1 MGVSARYILH
11 QGPVL
16 KGLGEGALAMIKQRV
31 GDPPRSAPTLPG
43 PEHRLVLPPRSPDLV
58 RTFVRHV
65 GGDPS
70 SYKKIVPAHL
80 FPQWAFALAPR
91 ALDGVPYP
99 LAKALNGGCKVIVNE
114 DLPMG
119 EPLHLSVRLESID
132 DDGRRAVMQTRIVTG
147 TSKRPDMIVADL
159 FAIVP
164 LARKKDGAPKTKKK
178 ERPRVPE
185 TTRELARFRLGP
197 KAGLDFAK
205 LTGDFNPIHWIPG
218 AARASGFRNVI
229 LHGFGTMSRAWEG
242 IVRNVYAGD
251 VRAIRRW
258 DCRFTRPLVLP
269 AKVGLFTGEDRDVYV
284 GDAKSG
290 PAYLVGSHGAS
301 R

>member
-1 MGVSARYILH
+1 MGVPARYILH

-16 KGLGEGALAMIKQRV
+16 RGLGEGALAMLKQRM
-31 GDPPRSAPTLPG
+31 GEGAKGAPQVPG
-43 PEHRLVLPPRSPDLV
+43 PEHRIVLPPRSPDLV
-58 RTFVRHV
+58 RSFVRHV
-65 GGDPS
+65 GGDPG

-80 FPQWAFALAPR
+80 FPQWGFALAPR

-99 LAKALNGGCKVIVNE
+99 LAKALNGGCRVVVNE
-114 DLPMG
+114 DLPAG
-119 EPLHLSVRLESID
+119 EPLHVTARLESID
-132 DDGRRAVMQTRIVTG
+132 DDGRRAVLQTRIVTG
-147 TSKRPDMIVADL
+147 TSARADMIVADL
-159 FAIVP
+159 FAIIP
-164 LARKKDGAPKTKKK
+164 LARKKDGGPKPKKK
-178 ERPRVPE
+178 ERPRVPAD
-185 TTRELARFRLGP
+185 TREVLRYRLGP

-205 LTGDFNPIHWIPG
+205 LTGDFNPIHWIPA

-242 IVRNVYAGD
+242 IIKNVYAGD
-251 VRAIRRW
+251 PRGIRVW

-269 AKVGLFTGEDRDVYV
+269 AKVGLYLDDARGVYV

-290 PAYLVGSHGAS
+290 PAYLVGTYGAT

>member
-1 MGVSARYILH
+1 ML
-11 QGPVL
+11 
-16 KGLGEGALAMIKQRV
+16 KQRI
-31 GDPPRSAPTLPG
+31 GERPKGAPNVPG
-43 PEHRLVLPPRSPDLV
+43 HEHHLVLPPRSPDLI
-58 RTFVRHV
+58 RSFVRHV
-65 GGDPS
+65 GGDVG

-80 FPQWAFALAPR
+80 FPQWGFALAPR

-99 LAKALNGGCKVIVNE
+99 LAKALNGGCRVVIHE
-114 DLPMG
+114 DLPAN
-119 EPLHLSVRLESID
+119 EPLHVTARLESID

-147 TSKRPDMIVADL
+147 TAKRADMMVADL

-164 LARKKDGAPKTKKK
+164 LARKQNGEADKKKK

-185 TTRELARFRLGP
+185 TSREMARFRLGP

-205 LTGDFNPIHWIPG
+205 LTGDFNPIHWIPA

-242 IVRNVYAGD
+242 IIRNVYAGD
-251 VRAIRRW
+251 PRGIRTW

-269 AKVGLFTGEDRDVYV
+269 ADVGLYLDETDQRTVYV
-284 GDAKSG
+284 GDAKGG
-290 PAYLVGSHGAS
+290 PAYLIGNYGALE
-301 R
+301 